1 MTIKGLTAEQ
11 GRILRAMEGLLP
23 LAADIAQAKISLVL
37 PVTEEREAR
46 VLAGIQGSTD
56 RKSVV

>member
-23 LAADIAQAKISLVL
+23 LAADIAQAKS
-37 PVTEEREAR
+37 P
-46 VLAGIQGSTD
+46 S
-56 RKSVV
+56 SCP